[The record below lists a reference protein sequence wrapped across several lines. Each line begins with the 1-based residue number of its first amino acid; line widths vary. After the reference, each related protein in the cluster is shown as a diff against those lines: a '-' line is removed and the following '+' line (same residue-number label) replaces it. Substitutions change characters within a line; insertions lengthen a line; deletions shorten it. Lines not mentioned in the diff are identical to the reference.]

1 MIYKTRKLRL
11 LMLALMLIPIIGVY
25 AQVNEI
31 TLSKPGKLSKELGK
45 SVDTITTLKVN
56 GDING
61 EDIEFMISMPKL
73 NSLDLGNAR
82 IIDDYSYPAQYKSV
96 SGLSRHFGNN
106 EPVAKKYDKQTL
118 LISGSRFYRKVIMPI
133 MCNNLVILPPQ
144 PSDSVYALDYCLMG
158 LLEAASG
165 INSFTCSK
173 QLIITMVDVK
183 RFTFDTKKHQS
194 VLPCL
199 IKQQGKVSLR
209 IWMWEIDDLLSYLK
223 KNDISSFEG
232 ILPYGLSAMPCG
244 DTLDLSMVNLRTTGL
259 LAFAGC
265 PAKYVIMPKSIEEIS
280 DLAFEDSN
288 VETVEFVGE
297 YAPSFIGD
305 KNAHN
310 SNIYVQAYYPID
322 VSSWDFSVVVPD
334 EYFQNY
340 QLGEW
345 KNVVV
350 KKKNSNTK
358 YEFLIEKPG
367 TLSKSL
373 TDEIVKSA
381 ESLTLKG
388 VLYDT
393 EIERINDCKG
403 LKYLDISCCY
413 VAKSPQTVEKE
424 RANREFQLAVL
435 QMLGD
440 MVQEEAQSQFE
451 RGTMSYAEAMN
462 NVMWGKYVETVAK
475 QASQD
480 KVEADAN
487 CICPELNLKL
497 LKEYHMPAQIK
508 IIRHIGYLPMLEKIV
523 LPPSATEIDYYAF
536 SGLEKIKDIS
546 FPKTLEYMGAGAFKN
561 CKSLTNLDFSSTNLK
576 EIVYRRNDVDK
587 ETGIFYNC
595 DNLKEVRFP
604 ASLTTLAVN
613 GDIPKDCVLYFYSS
627 EIPIIHCWWE
637 PQSIHVPRG
646 TKAGWNNW
654 ILRGVKVVDDL

>member
-1 MIYKTRKLRL
+1 M
-11 LMLALMLIPIIGVY
+11 MAPIIGTY

-31 TLSKPGKLSKELGK
+31 TLSKPGRLEKELGK
-45 SVDTITTLKVN
+45 SADTITTLKVN

-82 IIDDYSYPAQYKSV
+82 IFDDYSYPAQNKIA
-96 SGLSRHFGNN
+96 SGLSRYIGNN
-106 EPVAKKYDKQTL
+106 NPVVKNYDKQTL

-144 PSDSVYALDYCLMG
+144 PSDSVYALDYCQMG
-158 LLEAASG
+158 ILEAASG

-173 QLIITMVDVK
+173 QLIIMMVDVK
-183 RFTFDTKKHQS
+183 NFTFDIKKHQS

-209 IWMWEIDDLLSYLK
+209 IWMWGIDDLLSYSE

-244 DTLDLSMVNLRTTGL
+244 DTLDLSMVNLRTVGL
-259 LAFAGC
+259 LTFAGC

-280 DLAFEDSN
+280 DLAFEKSN

-305 KNAHN
+305 KNANN

-350 KKKNSNTK
+350 KKKNANTK

-367 TLSKSL
+367 TLSKYL
-373 TDEIVKSA
+373 TNEIVNSA

-393 EIERINDCKG
+393 EIEILNDCKG
-403 LKYLDISCCY
+403 LKFLDISCCY

-435 QMLGD
+435 QMLGE
-440 MVQEEAQSQFE
+440 MVQKDAQSKYEQ
-451 RGTMSYAEAMN
+451 GKISYAEAMN
-462 NVMWGKYVETVAK
+462 NVMWGKYAEKVAN
-475 QASQD
+475 QVNQD

-487 CICPELNLKL
+487 CICPQLNLKL
-497 LKEYHMPAQIK
+497 LKKYHMPAQIK
-508 IIRHIGYLPMLEKIV
+508 IIRNVGYLPMLEKIV
-523 LPPSATEIDYYAF
+523 LPPSATEIYYYAF
-536 SGLEKIKDIS
+536 SGLEKLKDIS
-546 FPKTLEYMGAGAFKN
+546 FPKTLEYMGNSAFKN
-561 CKSLTNLDFSSTNLK
+561 CKSLTKLDFSNTNLK
-576 EIVYRRNDVDK
+576 EIVIRKGDYGK
-587 ETGIFYNC
+587 ETGLFYGC
-595 DNLKEVRFP
+595 INLKEVRFP
-604 ASLTTLAVN
+604 ASLTILADE
-613 GDIPKDCVLYFYSS
+613 GDVPKKCVLYFYAP
-627 EIPIIHCWWE
+627 EIPITHCVWWE
-637 PQSIHVPRG
+637 PETIHVPRG
-646 TKAGWNNW
+646 TKAGWGKW
-654 ILRGVKVVDDL
+654 IRDGVNVIDDL